1 MDFVLYYSG
10 LFPFQTLKAQMR
22 GFTGIIYFSYRP
34 LYVNSFSVP
43 FLHRNTEQAGEGG
56 KEGMNKIVNLE
67 EKR

>member
-1 MDFVLYYSG
+1 
-10 LFPFQTLKAQMR
+10 MR